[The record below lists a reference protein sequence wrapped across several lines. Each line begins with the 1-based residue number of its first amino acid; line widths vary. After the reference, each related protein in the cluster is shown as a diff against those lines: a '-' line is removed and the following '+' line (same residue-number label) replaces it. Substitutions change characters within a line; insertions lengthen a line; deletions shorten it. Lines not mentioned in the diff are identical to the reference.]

1 MPLNKQFIMKTC
13 YTIFIMLL
21 SIGGFNAQTLVHQDF
36 ESLEKGS
43 DVLEARPNRL
53 FAWGKCPWTVTEK
66 KGKGFMK
73 SDKFA
78 TSGDVENATLVKY
91 ADLEVG
97 KTYVFSVA
105 VKLTNVNQSWKGA
118 YSVKAIYPES
128 KENIYQYAVEEV
140 KEAKVGKWKKHS
152 LEFTVVEGK
161 ENVVLNVYRWAKG
174 VKMHVDDFILTEKQ

>member
-1 MPLNKQFIMKTC
+1 MKTY
-13 YTIFIMLL
+13 YTIIVILL
-21 SIGGFNAQTLVHQDF
+21 TLGGVKAQTLVHQDF

-43 DVLEARPNRL
+43 DVLKARPNRL
-53 FAWGKCPWTVTEK
+53 FAWGKSTWTVTEK
-66 KGKGFMK
+66 KGKGFMG

-78 TSGDVENATLVKY
+78 TSGDEVNETLVKY
-91 ADLEVG
+91 TDLEVG

-161 ENVVLNVYRWAKG
+161 ENVVLNVYRWAKD
-174 VKMHVDDFILTEKQ
+174 VKMHVDDFMLTEK